1 MVKFLFSALLLL
13 LSVNFIVA
21 QELSY
26 GFKAGLNFSHFNT
39 TDIEQSNGED
49 LESFTQ
55 NSGFHLGIIVNS
67 KLTELFGA
75 RAEILFS
82 QKGGRYEF
90 EGPSYAVLNS
100 FIGEER
106 IFSTGIR
113 SMNLNT
119 SNTYIDIP
127 VSVYFRPASWLEI
140 SAGPNVGLLIS
151 SIASGEL
158 SFQEISQSE
167 DDAYRGI
174 SLDYRYFSDE
184 PGEFEEANGTE
195 IRMIN
200 GQSLEIPKTINAY
213 YDYPDGFE
221 TGLYNRLDFGVHAGL
236 SFFINKSLFVGARVN
251 VGLTDITD
259 SEVDRALQELD
270 DNDEF
275 ILRDD
280 NDRNFSIQ
288 ASIGF
293 SF

>member
-13 LSVNFIVA
+13 LCVNFLVA
-21 QELSY
+21 QDLSY
-26 GFKAGLNFSHFNT
+26 GFKAGLNFSQFNT
-39 TDIEQSNGED
+39 TDLEQLNGED

-55 NSGFHLGIIVNS
+55 NSGFHLGIIINTGW
-67 KLTELFGA
+67 TENFGT

-90 EGPSYAVLNS
+90 DGPSYAVLNS

-106 IFSTGIR
+106 VLSTGFR
-113 SMNLNT
+113 TMNLNI

-127 VSVYFRPASWLEI
+127 ISVYFKPTSWFEI
-140 SAGPNVGLLIS
+140 SAGPNVGLLVS

-174 SLDYRYFSDE
+174 SLDYRYFSDD
-184 PGEFEEANGTE
+184 PGEFEPDVGTE
-195 IRMIN
+195 LRMIN

-213 YDYPDGFE
+213 YDYPDGSE
-221 TGLYNRLDFGVHAGL
+221 TGLYNRLDVGVHAGV
-236 SFFINKSLFVGARVN
+236 SFFINRSLFVGARVN
-251 VGLTDITD
+251 FGLTDITD
-259 SEVDRALQELD
+259 SEVDRALLGLD

-275 ILRDD
+275 IFRDD